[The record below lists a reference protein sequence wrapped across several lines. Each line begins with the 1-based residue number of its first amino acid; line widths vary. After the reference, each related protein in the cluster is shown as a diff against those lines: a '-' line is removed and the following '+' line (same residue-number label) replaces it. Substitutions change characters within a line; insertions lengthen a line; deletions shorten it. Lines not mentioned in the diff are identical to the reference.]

1 MGITEATTT
10 KRRRFGGKR
19 IDRLRQR
26 LNVQRAS
33 ANPIDAVKLLNSRVN
48 TPVRSRFVPGAKK
61 EKKVDIDVDKLLNKR
76 KKLFKSRVRIQRPS
90 IPSTSSSSENSRE
103 ASRSSSNA
111 ARSSSPVIQQ
121 LQSTEP
127 QIAQTG
133 SRNRF
138 ATPVRRRPT
147 SAEELA
153 SAVAGLRTQT
163 SSQSSSSSENVKS
176 VRCKFFKGRG
186 CSEDEKR

>member
-1 MGITEATTT
+1 
-10 KRRRFGGKR
+10 
-19 IDRLRQR
+19 
-26 LNVQRAS
+26 
-33 ANPIDAVKLLNSRVN
+33 VKLLNSRVN
-48 TPVRSRFVPGAKK
+48 TPVRSRFVPGAKSSK
-61 EKKVDIDVDKLLNKR
+61 ESDKKKLDIDVDKLLNKR

-90 IPSTSSSSENSRE
+90 LPTTSSSSENSRE

-111 ARSSSPVIQQ
+111 ARSSNPVIQQ

-138 ATPVRRRPT
+138 APPVRRRPT

-186 CSEDEKR
+186 CSENERR